1 MRGSRPGERR
11 GGRQRGTKNK
21 RTVAAER
28 AIADAAAK
36 ITGALGADAF
46 QGDAHA
52 LLMAVYKDTAQPIEL
67 RVLAARAAIGYE
79 KPRLAS
85 FDAKMDGQITL
96 AMLVSNVEERRRAR
110 LISNGYNEPLELT
123 AHEST

>member
-1 MRGSRPGERR
+1 MRGSKPGERR

-21 RTVAAER
+21 RTVATER
-28 AIADAAAK
+28 ALANAAAK
-36 ITGALGADAF
+36 ITGALGTDAF
-46 QGDAHA
+46 EGDAHA
-52 LLMAVYKDTAQPIEL
+52 LLMAVYKNTAQPIEL

-85 FDAKMDGQITL
+85 FDAKMYGQITL

-110 LISNGYNEPLELT
+110 LIPNGHNEPLELT

>member
-1 MRGSRPGERR
+1 MRGSKPGERR

-21 RTVAAER
+21 RTVAIER
-28 AIADAAAK
+28 ALANASAK
-36 ITGALGADAF
+36 ITGALGAEAF

-85 FDAKMDGQITL
+85 FDGKMEGHITL

-110 LISNGYNEPLELT
+110 LISNGNNERLKLT
-123 AHEST
+123 ANERT